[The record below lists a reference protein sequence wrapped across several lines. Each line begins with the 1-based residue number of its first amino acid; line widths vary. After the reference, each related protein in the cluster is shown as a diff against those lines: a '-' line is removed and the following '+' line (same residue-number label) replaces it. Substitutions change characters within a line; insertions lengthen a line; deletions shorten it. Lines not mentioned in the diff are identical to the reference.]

1 MKIVV
6 CIKQVPAAATV
17 KIDPVTS
24 QLIRENV
31 ESVLNPFDYYALEA
45 ALTLKDALGAQVTA
59 LTMGPAKA
67 EAVLREAV
75 ALGADQGVLLSDRAF
90 AGSDSWATSYLL
102 SLAIRK
108 LGGVRLVF
116 CGKQAI
122 DGDTA
127 QVGPELAA
135 QLDWV
140 QLTNVC
146 TLELSADDRWLAGRR
161 FDWGQDQVSFQLPAV
176 CSVERELNVPRI
188 PTLKGYL
195 RAAAVPVTTWGVNDL
210 QPEARWI
217 GLAGSPTRVV
227 SSHPA
232 TMRQRS
238 PQVFHGDTTAAV
250 RMIQQLLHAQ
260 TGEA

>member
-24 QLIRENV
+24 QLIRENI

-45 ALTLKDALGAQVTA
+45 ALALKDTLDAEVIALS
-59 LTMGPAKA
+59 MGPAKA
-67 EAVLREAV
+67 EAVLREAL
-75 ALGADQGVLLSDRAF
+75 ALGADRAMLLSDRLF
-90 AGSDSWATSYLL
+90 AGSDSWATAYLL

-108 LGGVRLVF
+108 IADVRLVF

-140 QLTNVC
+140 QLTNVRK
-146 TLELSADDRWLAGRR
+146 LELCDDNSWIAGRR
-161 FDWGQDQVSFQLPAV
+161 FDWGHDQVRFRLPAV
-176 CSVERELNVPRI
+176 CCVERELNIPRI
-188 PTLKGYL
+188 PTLNGYL
-195 RAAAVPVTTWGVNDL
+195 RAAAAAVTTWTAGDL
-210 QPEARWI
+210 QPEAGCI

-232 TMRQRS
+232 TVRQRS
-238 PQVFHGDTTAAV
+238 PKVFSGDAAAAAG
-250 RMIQQLLHAQ
+250 MIQQLFHAQ